1 MGRDRHIGELN
12 MRVRQAEQTRSER
25 EATSRQLEVFL
36 QSARRELSDAEAAL
50 AYLSGQQMSFS
61 QLAQGQL
68 SSESSAGKPKA
79 DSVDRSNMSTACTI
93 RDSEDS
99 VRAS

>member
-50 AYLSGQQMSFS
+50 ASLSGKQMSFS

-68 SSESSAGKPKA
+68 SSESSA
-79 DSVDRSNMSTACTI
+79 CTL

-99 VRAS
+99 VRASPPQSPPPRSVSRAC